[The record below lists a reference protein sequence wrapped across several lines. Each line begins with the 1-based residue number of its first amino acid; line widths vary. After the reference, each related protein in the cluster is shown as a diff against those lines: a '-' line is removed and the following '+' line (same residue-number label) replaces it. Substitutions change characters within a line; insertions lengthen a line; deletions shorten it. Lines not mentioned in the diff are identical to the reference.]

1 MNLEEIRKQF
11 VQISGRYDLVNQDM
25 SDKGANFLIN
35 EASKWLDRK
44 IETTKSWGTYPV
56 IKPINTWYIRFPFA
70 RAIKEVWMTTTEGRV
85 QLIKSTLQDLFA
97 EYLNSVPAEW
107 ETGTP
112 EYYSLAIT
120 RLIPEIKTPAE
131 IADLDDYIG
140 VITPISHEYNTVLF
154 NCPVDVET
162 LFEIVGLFYSR
173 LFEEDTD
180 ENFWSQV
187 HPLLLIQASILQ
199 THILTSNRPMT
210 KSYIESI
217 SDQLKDIDM
226 DLVESEIAE
235 VDQMEG

>member
-1 MNLEEIRKQF
+1 MNLGEIRKQF
-11 VQISGRYDLVNQDM
+11 VSVSGRYDLVNQDG

-56 IKPINTWYIRFPFA
+56 IKPINTWYVRFPFA
-70 RAIKEVWMTTTEGRV
+70 RAVKEVWMTTTEGRV

-97 EYLNSVPAEW
+97 DYLTGIPAEW
-107 ETGTP
+107 EAGTP
-112 EYYSLAIT
+112 EYWSPAIT
-120 RLIPEIKTPAE
+120 RMIPEIKTPAE

-154 NCPVDVET
+154 NCMVDIET

-173 LFEEDTD
+173 FFEVDSD

-187 HPLLLIQASILQ
+187 HPLLLIQAAIRQ
-199 THILTSNRPMT
+199 THVLTSNRPMT
-210 KSYIESI
+210 KSYNESLAE
-217 SDQLKDIDM
+217 QLKDIDM
-226 DLVESEIAE
+226 DLVEQGIAE